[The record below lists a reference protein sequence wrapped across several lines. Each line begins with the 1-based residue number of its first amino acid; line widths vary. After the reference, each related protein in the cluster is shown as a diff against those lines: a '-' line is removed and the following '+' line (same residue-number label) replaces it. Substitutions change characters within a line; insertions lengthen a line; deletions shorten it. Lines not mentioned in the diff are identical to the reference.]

1 MTVLHIEIAYSPTV
15 ANYNALESP
24 LFSQNLLQVA
34 VITATRVTIN
44 TLISTHHLSHL
55 TLLNKRLKSREVGFP
70 KIAFRKILYIEGV
83 TIPFRPGMNS
93 KVLGTGQQFLV
104 FFILLSL

>member
-34 VITATRVTIN
+34 VITATGVTIN
-44 TLISTHHLSHL
+44 ALIGAHHLSHL
-55 TLLNKRLKSREVGFP
+55 ALLKKCLESWEVSFP
-70 KIAFRKILYIEGV
+70 KVALWKILNIECMAV
-83 TIPFRPGMNS
+83 PFRPGMNG